1 MSFEQLLQD
10 NERII
15 HYLIHKYRLQY
26 MYDDMYQIAT
36 IRLWDIYH
44 TYDRTKTP
52 DMQQYIFTKL
62 NFCFIDEIR
71 KLKRELD
78 RYAPMEAIESF
89 TYLDESL
96 VEYQAFLEQLKP
108 NEYIWL
114 MLTLEGYKQKEIAQL
129 MNLST
134 SSLKAYRK
142 SCQKKLQKLI

>member
-15 HYLIHKYRLQY
+15 HYLIHKYRLHY
-26 MYDDMYQIAT
+26 MYDDMYQLAT
-36 IRLWDIYH
+36 IKLWDIYH
-44 TYDRTKTP
+44 TYDPTKTP

-71 KLKRELD
+71 RLKRDLD
-78 RYAPMEAIESF
+78 RYAPMDILETF
-89 TYLDESL
+89 TYQDESL
-96 VEYQAFLEQLKP
+96 VEYQQFLELLKP
-108 NEYIWL
+108 NEYTWL

>member
-15 HYLIHKYRLQY
+15 HYLIHKYRPHY
-26 MYDDMYQIAT
+26 MYDDMYQLAT
-36 IRLWDIYH
+36 IKLWDIYH
-44 TYDRTKTP
+44 TYDPTKTP
-52 DMQQYIFTKL
+52 NMQQYIFTKL

-71 KLKRELD
+71 RLKRELD
-78 RYAPMEAIESF
+78 RYAPMDILETM
-89 TYLDESL
+89 TYQDESL
-96 VEYQAFLEQLKP
+96 VEYQSFIELLKP
-108 NEYIWL
+108 NEYTWL